1 MKRTIWISAFLVVGV
16 TLGVA
21 INHVTAQQKEP
32 PPPARVAVV
41 DIGHLFMNYM
51 KAREYANTQQ
61 AESQRL
67 QAEDAAKR
75 QAIEK
80 ADNMLKELK
89 PGTADYEKQEDQV
102 ERMATEYRNWQ
113 AMISARHQRLSVQR
127 SKEMYDDI
135 VKATAEVA
143 RGAGCNLVMTKDPVE
158 IGGRSMEEFL
168 DQLSRRRILYTADN
182 LDITPAVLD
191 QLNNTY
197 RETKK

>member
-102 ERMATEYRNWQ
+102 ERMAVEYRNWQ
-113 AMISARHQRLSVQR
+113 AMILARQQRLTMQR
-127 SKEMYDDI
+127 TKDVYEDI

-143 RGAGCNLVMTKDPVE
+143 RKSGCSLVMTKDPADVPT
-158 IGGRSMEEFL
+158 RSLEDFL
-168 DQLSRRRILYTADN
+168 DQLSRRRVLYAADN
-182 LDITPAVLD
+182 LDITPDVLR
-191 QLNNTY
+191 QLN
-197 RETKK
+197 EMHAAKK